1 MRFGHVSCVGLNPGR
16 SHSLLGNKTS
26 RALNTGYVYGWIYGL
41 FIISI
46 ALTDLGSNNLFPTFF
61 YLREEPVC
69 HNLMPH
75 LIAQVF
81 PLSLKPKSRP
91 RIQELQNEKASA
103 FGIWHAS
110 IKTRCLGYHLFLI
123 LTRALLLRFKQTVLK
138 VKLGYIKKT
147 QPNPLEQYID
157 H

>member
-1 MRFGHVSCVGLNPGR
+1 
-16 SHSLLGNKTS
+16 
-26 RALNTGYVYGWIYGL
+26 
-41 FIISI
+41 
-46 ALTDLGSNNLFPTFF
+46 
-61 YLREEPVC
+61 
-69 HNLMPH
+69 MPH
-75 LIAQVF
+75 LIARVF

-110 IKTRCLGYHLFLI
+110 IKKTRCLGYHLFLI

-138 VKLGYIKKT
+138 VELGVREKKRKN